1 MKVIEILLENGV
13 SIVCKDDDVSEMISF
28 TEQLTSIL
36 SSKKVSILS
45 TSDGSTLILK
55 PSKILSI
62 KITEEVSPVPKR
74 QSRKKTIQL
83 EKQKGED
90 YISDG

>member
-13 SIVCKDDDVSEMISF
+13 SLVCKDDDVSEIASF
-28 TEQLTSIL
+28 TEQLTSLL

-74 QSRKKTIQL
+74 QSRKKTIEL